1 MCVLRG
7 MEQACSE
14 GQRHSSGGELINL
27 RSEPGLREVLYRSV
41 SVACRKPDWR
51 KCIGVGAMLAL
62 THLPRLPAQYVIRG

>member
-51 KCIGVGAMLAL
+51 NVLG
-62 THLPRLPAQYVIRG
+62 